1 MYNDKLTGEYLLQL
15 VEEFN
20 QFVHDFS
27 DTYYCLQNDLL
38 RMERRKQDFLHM
50 SENDISGRLTDKY
63 LFDLHMH
70 LRERRYIKNQLELLE
85 AAKVF
90 MESVNSGK
98 LKNCV
103 GDMRRVRDRQENW
116 VYNPKEM
123 SNDEIDNYFLLGCEE
138 SEEIIEEFTS
148 PDYEVEAP
156 EQIDTE
162 SA

>member
-1 MYNDKLTGEYLLQL
+1 MYNEKLSGEYLLQL
-15 VEEFN
+15 VEELN
-20 QFVHDFS
+20 QFVQDFG

-38 RMERRKQDFLHM
+38 RMERRKQDFLHL
-50 SENDISGRLTDKY
+50 SENDISGRLSDKY
-63 LFDLHMH
+63 LYDLHMH

-123 SNDEIDNYFLLGCEE
+123 SNEEIDNYFLLGSDE
-138 SEEIIEEFTS
+138 SEYIDEYNS
-148 PDYEVEAP
+148 PDYEVKAP
-156 EQIDTE
+156 EQIESE

>member
-15 VEEFN
+15 VEELN
-20 QFVHDFS
+20 QFVQDFG

-38 RMERRKQDFLHM
+38 RMERRKQDFLHL
-50 SENDISGRLTDKY
+50 SENDISGHLTEKY
-63 LFDLHMH
+63 LYDLHIH

-123 SNDEIDNYFLLGCEE
+123 SNDEIDNYFMLGSVEGEDTEE
-138 SEEIIEEFTS
+138 YNS
-148 PDYEVEAP
+148 PDYEDKAP
-156 EQIDTE
+156 EQITSE

>member
-15 VEEFN
+15 VEELN
-20 QFVHDFS
+20 QFVQDFG

-38 RMERRKQDFLHM
+38 RMERRKQDFLHL
-50 SENDISGRLTDKY
+50 SENDISGHLTEKY
-63 LFDLHMH
+63 LYDLHIH

-123 SNDEIDNYFLLGCEE
+123 SNDEIDNYFMLVSVEGEDTEE
-138 SEEIIEEFTS
+138 YNS
-148 PDYEVEAP
+148 PDYEDKAP
-156 EQIDTE
+156 EQITSE

>member
-15 VEEFN
+15 VEELN
-20 QFVHDFS
+20 QFVQDYS
-27 DTYYCLQNDLL
+27 DTYFCFQNDLL
-38 RMERRKQDFLHM
+38 RMERRKQDFLHL
-50 SENDISGRLTDKY
+50 SENDISGRLSEKY
-63 LFDLHMH
+63 LYDLHMH

-85 AAKVF
+85 AAKIF
-90 MESVNSGK
+90 MESVNSAK

-123 SNDEIDNYFLLGCEE
+123 SNDEIDNYFMLGGDE
-138 SEEIIEEFTS
+138 SEEIDEYNS
-148 PDYEVEAP
+148 PDFVKKSFD
-156 EQIDTE
+156 QIDSE

>member
-15 VEEFN
+15 VEELN
-20 QFVHDFS
+20 QFVQDFS

-38 RMERRKQDFLHM
+38 RMERRKQDFLHL
-50 SENDISGRLTDKY
+50 SENDISGRLSEKY
-63 LFDLHMH
+63 LYDLHIH

-123 SNDEIDNYFLLGCEE
+123 SNDEIDHYFMLDGDEGECIDEYN
-138 SEEIIEEFTS
+138 S
-148 PDYEVEAP
+148 PDYEEKAP
-156 EQIDTE
+156 EQLAHE

>member
-15 VEEFN
+15 AEELN
-20 QFVHDFS
+20 QFVQDFS
-27 DTYYCLQNDLL
+27 DTYYCFQNDLL
-38 RMERRKQDFLHM
+38 RMERRKQDFLHL
-50 SENDISGRLTDKY
+50 SENDISGRLSEKY
-63 LFDLHMH
+63 LYDLHMH

-85 AAKVF
+85 AAKTF
-90 MESVNSGK
+90 MDSVNSGK

-123 SNDEIDNYFLLGCEE
+123 SNEEIDTYFLLGGDEGDE
-138 SEEIIEEFTS
+138 LAEYNT
-148 PDYEVEAP
+148 PDFEDKAP
-156 EQIDTE
+156 EQIDSE